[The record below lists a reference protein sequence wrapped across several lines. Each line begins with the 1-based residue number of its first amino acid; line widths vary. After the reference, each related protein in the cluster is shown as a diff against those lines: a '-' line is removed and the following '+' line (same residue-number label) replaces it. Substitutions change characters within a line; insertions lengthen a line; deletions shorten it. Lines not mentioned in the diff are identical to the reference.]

1 MARTRGTNRRPAAGG
16 RNLARFVV
24 AGTVAVSAPLIV
36 AGTAHAATDSDWDR
50 LAQCEAGGRWN
61 ASTGNGFY
69 GGLQFTLSTWQA
81 YGGTGSPAAASREQ
95 QIAVAERVLAGQGW
109 GAWPACSA
117 KLGLNGAATP
127 RSVAAPGAAP
137 VAASDP
143 HAAAAAQQAPA
154 APAPQKIGAD
164 YTAVLGDSLSKI
176 AAEQQVP
183 GGWQAIYERN
193 KDVLGSDPNVLRVGQ
208 QLDLHD

>member
-1 MARTRGTNRRPAAGG
+1 
-16 RNLARFVV
+16 
-24 AGTVAVSAPLIV
+24 LIV
-36 AGTAHAATDSDWDR
+36 AGTAHAASDSDWDR

-61 ASTGNGFY
+61 TSTGNGFY

-109 GAWPACSA
+109 GAWPACSS
-117 KLGLNGAATP
+117 KLGLNSAATP
-127 RSVAAPGAAP
+127 RSAPAAGAAP
-137 VAASDP
+137 AAAP
-143 HAAAAAQQAPA
+143 AAQVAAAAQPAPA
-154 APAPQKIGAD
+154 APSMQKTGGD

-176 AAEQQVP
+176 AAEQKVP